1 MLSSNDVVN
10 QDDKFNK
17 INKVPNELKT
27 LISKIKSEGI
37 SMELS
42 NEILR
47 ECFLSV
53 EVIIGEGREHI
64 SVLKSIYSNKPYT
77 LREFIRFNKSATY
90 KKAFSFPVLNLSECD
105 GDLVITKKED
115 ERIVTIT
122 NAGRPSLL
130 VDELKLISE
139 PTNKKSIVYKTP
151 FPFLEKVSLKPI
163 NEEGFE
169 WAFNL
174 YIKKRVIAELK
185 YVLKIYTTSDFM
197 SYERVESMLKM
208 LQNLNNKNKG

>member
-1 MLSSNDVVN
+1 MLTSKDVIESNKLLQKQNEVR
-10 QDDKFNK
+10 
-17 INKVPNELKT
+17 NELKV
-27 LISKIKSEGI
+27 LISRIKSEGI

-47 ECFLSV
+47 EYFLSV

-64 SVLKSIYSNKPYT
+64 SVLKSIYSDKPYT
-77 LREFIRFNKSATY
+77 LREFIRFNKTATY
-90 KKAFSFPVLNLSECD
+90 KKTFSFPDLNISECD
-105 GDLVITKKED
+105 GDLAISKKEAA
-115 ERIVTIT
+115 RIVTIT

-130 VDELKLISE
+130 VDELKLVSN
-139 PTNKKSIVYKTP
+139 PTNKKSPVYKTP

-169 WAFNL
+169 SAFNL
-174 YIKKRVIAELK
+174 YIKKRLIAELK
-185 YVLKIYTTSDFM
+185 CILKLYTTSDFITE
-197 SYERVESMLKM
+197 ERVESMLKM